1 MHDYQA
7 RDESQSGTEEALH
20 FSLKQESLFGTQRVE
35 GVVTSGSEKRKDRER
50 SSHSVSRREV
60 VGCAGVWRT
69 KGGTQ
74 LTVKVG
80 RPRYAGPRDCPH
92 CGKRYS
98 TIAALKYH
106 VGLVHS
112 VSDQVP
118 CFYCPQWFDIRTDL
132 KKHLE
137 VAHNEHS

>member
-1 MHDYQA
+1 MTGGGGVPGGGAA
-7 RDESQSGTEEALH
+7 RQ
-20 FSLKQESLFGTQRVE
+20 
-35 GVVTSGSEKRKDRER
+35 
-50 SSHSVSRREV
+50 SRREV
-60 VGCAGVWRT
+60 EGVRECGGLRAVT
-69 KGGTQ
+69 LVAGTQ
-74 LTVKVG
+74 LTVKLG

-98 TIAALKYH
+98 TIASLKYH

>member
-1 MHDYQA
+1 MV
-7 RDESQSGTEEALH
+7 S
-20 FSLKQESLFGTQRVE
+20 SLKRKGKKASNQCKRESGEAGVKQEYGGL
-35 GVVTSGSEKRKDRER
+35 
-50 SSHSVSRREV
+50 REV
-60 VGCAGVWRT
+60 TLVA
-69 KGGTQ
+69 GTQ

-112 VSDQVP
+112 VTDQVP